1 MSTLKKSGIAVVVS
15 MVLLLGVGLVWKMT
29 SSGCKWAIGSG
40 SVSVSC
46 KERYPDI
53 VIQDIQILSDN
64 NNSVLQQGERMYI
77 MYISARAVGYVAWS
91 NQKTGQTE
99 WFEADAFPPAERM
112 KEFLPQNP
120 AAQGLYDV
128 YIDQGKTPEES
139 AILVL
144 ESSLDIRHKE

>member
-1 MSTLKKSGIAVVVS
+1 MSTLKKSGMVVVVS
-15 MVLLLGVGLVWKMT
+15 IVLLLGVGLVWKMVP
-29 SSGCKWAIGSG
+29 SGCKWDIENGA
-40 SVSVSC
+40 VSVSC
-46 KERYPDI
+46 QERYPDI
-53 VIQDIQILSDN
+53 AIKDIQISSDN
-64 NNSVLQQGERMYI
+64 NSPVLQQGERMYI
-77 MYISARAVGYVAWS
+77 SARVVGYVAWS
-91 NQKTGQTE
+91 NQKTGRVE

-144 ESSLDIRHKE
+144 ESSLGIRHKE